1 MDGYDLGRLTDFDF
15 EELCK
20 DLFEVVLGRPLEVFA
35 PGRDGGIDL
44 RYIAPAS
51 GDTTV
56 IQCKHWMKSGRDAL
70 VRHLRKVELPKVER
84 LAPSRYVVATTVEL
98 TVGAKDEIA
107 EIFSGFVQSPGDIY
121 GAHEIV
127 ALFRKHPE
135 IVRRHIRLW
144 LASTAV
150 LGSLLNRDIL
160 LRSRALALDIDES
173 LRRFAPHP
181 GRDRARRL
189 LDEQHSCLIVGPPGA
204 GKTTLAHVLL
214 ADHQAEGFTIIE
226 ATNRLDEVHRMW
238 DDEEKQIFFV
248 DDFVGQTTLDEGA
261 ARLANQELPRLL
273 RMVKSSAAK
282 RLVLTCRNYL
292 VQQVRE
298 LHERLDA
305 RGLDPYECTIDAA
318 ALTADIRAEI
328 FYNHVYFSGL
338 EPKQRA
344 QLAEPTTYRAIIRHR
359 NYSPRLL
366 EHAIAEV
373 VELSPGESGNV
384 ATAILQNFE
393 NPAHLWERVIE
404 EVLDADA
411 LALVLTLYTANR
423 SADHDRLRDAWR
435 AHAGL
440 SVTSAAD
447 RRFRRSLRRL
457 EPVIAKFSE
466 GQGGRVEFSN
476 PSVVDFLHGYV
487 ARHPELIG
495 TLCDSAVY
503 LDQLLT
509 VWMAATQGNR
519 PALRTAVV
527 DRVRRFHDAIVQ
539 ISEPGEL
546 LGEYRSDHA
555 AAEVAFIIELG
566 KAGASVE
573 LASLGGVFL
582 AELRRA
588 SHISVG
594 TLYQLTIDVAASSVP
609 EWRHHARRL
618 AERTYSTAMAEIYE
632 WEDLQR
638 LLAILDYLL
647 PLSPE
652 LMETAES
659 EVEDR
664 KHELAIEEL
673 EKWSDPDHEADVD
686 EETLYEIL
694 DYLEMENHGLV
705 EEYDR
710 ARKYVDQDPE
720 PLRVPPA
727 QLTLTTALVDHPER
741 TDSMF
746 STLREG

>member
-44 RYIAPAS
+44 RYIGPAS
-51 GDTTV
+51 EGKTV

-70 VRHLRKVELPKVER
+70 VRHLRKVERPKVER
-84 LAPSRYVVATTVEL
+84 LAPSRYLVATTVEL

-127 ALFRKHPE
+127 GLLRKHPE
-135 IVRRHIRLW
+135 IVRRHTRLW

-181 GRDRARRL
+181 GRDHARRL
-189 LDEQHSCLIVGPPGA
+189 LDGQHSCLIVGPPGA

-214 ADHQAEGFTIIE
+214 ADYQAEGFTIIE
-226 ATNRLDEVHRMW
+226 ATNRLDDVHRMW
-238 DDEEKQIFFV
+238 DDEERQIFFV

-273 RMVKSSAAK
+273 RMVKSSTTK

-298 LHERLDA
+298 HHERLDA

-338 EPKQRA
+338 KPGERA
-344 QLAEPTTYRAIIRHR
+344 QLAAPAAYWPIVRHR

-384 ATAILQNFE
+384 AAAILLNFE
-393 NPAHLWERVIE
+393 NPAHLWERLVE

-435 AHAGL
+435 AHVGL
-440 SVTSAAD
+440 GATSDTD

-457 EPVIAKFSE
+457 EPVIAKF
-466 GQGGRVEFSN
+466 GGDRGGRVEFSN
-476 PSVVDFLHGYV
+476 PSIVDFLHGHLT
-487 ARHPELIG
+487 RHPELIG

-509 VWMAATQGNR
+509 VWTAATQVNR

-527 DRVRRFHDAIVQ
+527 DRVRRFQDAIAQ
-539 ISEPGEL
+539 IPEPGEL
-546 LGEYRSDHA
+546 LGEDRNDHA
-555 AAEVAFIIELG
+555 AAEVAFIIALG
-566 KAGASVE
+566 KTGASVE
-573 LASLGGVFL
+573 LASIGDVFL
-582 AELRRA
+582 AALGHDSHTSA
-588 SHISVG
+588 S
-594 TLYQLTIDVAASSVP
+594 TLYELTIDVAVSSVP
-609 EWRHHARRL
+609 EWRSHARRL
-618 AERTYSTAMAEIYE
+618 AEWTYSTAMAEIYE
-632 WEDLQR
+632 WEDLQW
-638 LLAILDYLL
+638 LLAILDDLL

-652 LMETAES
+652 LMEMAEG

-664 KHELAIEEL
+664 KRELAIEEL
-673 EKWSDPDHEADVD
+673 EKWSDPDHYADVA
-686 EETLYEIL
+686 EESLYEIL
-694 DYLEMENHGLV
+694 DYLETENHGLV

-710 ARKYVDQDPE
+710 ARKYVDRDPE
-720 PLRVPPA
+720 PFRVPPG
-727 QLTLTTALVDHPER
+727 QLTLTSALVDQPGR

-746 STLREG
+746 STFRED